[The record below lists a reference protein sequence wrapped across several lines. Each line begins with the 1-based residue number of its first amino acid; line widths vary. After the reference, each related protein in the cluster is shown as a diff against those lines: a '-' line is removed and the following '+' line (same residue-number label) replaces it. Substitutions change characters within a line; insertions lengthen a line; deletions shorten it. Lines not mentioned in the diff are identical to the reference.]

1 MEERDLKQ
9 RIVEFLEAGEGFKN
23 ETLENLN
30 LSVRTY
36 NCLLRKGIKY
46 LEDAN
51 GMNVEEI
58 NKIRNLGEKGVDE
71 FLEAAERYG
80 YVVDN
85 GKVTRKFDL
94 EENQTVD
101 NEEKILI
108 DDTELS
114 ENIKRKLKSSGF
126 QYISEIA
133 DNLHFK
139 GSWVKYNKAFIE
151 ELEKEMAKY
160 GYTLNKTGFF
170 TKTAK
175 ENEQANILLVQLKKE
190 GIKALNLIDMVYF
203 KKDSYSMGKINR
215 TFEAYLNF
223 LVEEKIKKNEGLN
236 QIEKEI
242 DTMREDYKV
251 YVDKQR
257 QWMEEEKQK
266 ASFVGRMAAKNKEIR
281 RYHHNPNNN
290 HERTTYS
297 HNPFID
303 TGREL

>member
-1 MEERDLKQ
+1 MEEQDLKQ

-23 ETLENLN
+23 ETLENLG

-36 NCLLRKGIKY
+36 HCLRKGIKC

-51 GMNVEEI
+51 GMNVEII
-58 NKIRNLGEKGVDE
+58 NKIHNLGKIGVEE
-71 FLEAAERYG
+71 FLETAERYG

-85 GKVTRKFDL
+85 GRIVRKFEL
-94 EENQTVD
+94 EENQPVD
-101 NEEKILI
+101 NEEKVLI
-108 DDTELS
+108 NDTELPD
-114 ENIKRKLKSSGF
+114 NVKRKLQSYGF

-139 GSWVKYNKAFIE
+139 GSWVKYNKPFIE
-151 ELEKEMAKY
+151 ELEKEMVKY

-170 TKTAK
+170 TKTAQ
-175 ENEQANILLVQLKKE
+175 ENEQENILLAQLKKE
-190 GIKALNLIDMVYF
+190 GIKALNLIDTVYF

-223 LVEEKIKKNEGLN
+223 LVEERLKKGEDLD
-236 QIEKEI
+236 QIETEI
-242 DTMREDYKV
+242 DNIRENYKG

-257 QWMEEEKQK
+257 QLMEQGKQRE
-266 ASFVGRMAAKNKEIR
+266 SFAGRMAVKNKEVR
-281 RYHHNPNNN
+281 RYHHTPNNN
-290 HERTTYS
+290 NEKTHS

-303 TGREL
+303 TEREL